1 MAKFDY
7 TTRTAVYAQIF
18 LKFPVTLIRGSKYTA
33 MSANAKVAYMVL
45 LDRLQYS
52 IKNNWIDADDHVYF
66 IFTLNELANLLN
78 CSRQTA
84 VNTKHELEKYGL
96 LLQKQVGLNQPNRLY
111 LAQLEVNAEDAYLL
125 DEETETRSGSGSL
138 NSRLP
143 ESPAKS
149 GSPDSRLPLVSTKQI
164 AQSHENTGS
173 LDSRPY
179 LELDSRYLT
188 RDLSETTNAASS
200 NTESSTPEKGKE
212 QNPPRKPSF
221 SPEHDD
227 ALERML
233 LDNFADSIDPAVS
246 GDILSRSS
254 LQLIGK
260 WSHTVKEARERVGI
274 ILNAKRDAELE
285 YDTYLLTE
293 DMQDEINKAL
303 LRVVMRWKDQLDGRK
318 ERSIRNVDNY
328 LYGAMK
334 QLFENESV
342 RQLNLQAK
350 DEADRDALS
359 DLQNRF
365 ADVRT
370 GRQARME
377 AREAN
382 RILRCQREHKQVN
395 A

>member
-1 MAKFDY
+1 VALLYAEKYRTLSDKAK
-7 TTRTAVYAQIF
+7 I
-18 LKFPVTLIRGSKYTA
+18 
-33 MSANAKVAYMVL
+33 AYMAL
-45 LDRLQYS
+45 QDRLQFS
-52 IKNNWIDADDHVYF
+52 VMNNWVDAHDNVYF
-66 IFTLNELANLLN
+66 IYTIKDLESILN
-78 CSRQTA
+78 CGHST
-84 VNTKHELEKYGL
+84 VVKVKHELEESGL
-96 LLQKQVGLNQPNRLY
+96 LAQKQLGLNQPNHLY
-111 LAQLEVNAEDAYLL
+111 LAELEIDTSENYNHDPVEAALHSVSE
-125 DEETETRSGSGSL
+125 SGV
-138 NSRLP
+138 P
-143 ESPAKS
+143 ESGTPKNAVDKGLPLPGIPKS
-149 GSPDSRLPLVSTKQI
+149 G
-164 AQSHENTGS
+164 NN
-173 LDSRPY
+173 
-179 LELDSRYLT
+179 LELSSRDLT
-188 RDLSETTNAASS
+188 RDLKETANAASS
-200 NTESSTPEKGKE
+200 NTESSTPEKEADQK
-212 QNPPRKPSF
+212 QPLNPEF
-221 SPEHDD
+221 SPEQDRE
-227 ALERML
+227 LERML
-233 LDNFADSIDPAVS
+233 LDSFADSIDPVVT
-246 GDILSRSS
+246 GNILSRGS

-350 DEADRDALS
+350 DEADRAALR
-359 DLQNRF
+359 DLQDRF
-365 ADVRT
+365 ADVQT

>member
-1 MAKFDY
+1 M
-7 TTRTAVYAQIF
+7 TAFHFVKKQIVYERQF
-18 LKFPVTLIRGSKYTA
+18 FKFPAALLYADKYRTLSDK
-33 MSANAKVAYMVL
+33 AKIAYMAL
-45 LDRLQYS
+45 QDRLQFS
-52 IKNNWIDADDHVYF
+52 VLNNWVDADDNVYF
-66 IFTLNELANLLN
+66 IYTIKDLESILN
-78 CSRQTA
+78 CGHST
-84 VNTKHELEKYGL
+84 VVKVKHELEEAGL
-96 LLQKQVGLNQPNRLY
+96 LAQKQLGLNQPNHLY
-111 LAQLEVNAEDAYLL
+111 LAELEIDTSENYNHDPVEAALHSISE
-125 DEETETRSGSGSL
+125 SGV
-138 NSRLP
+138 P
-143 ESPAKS
+143 ESGTPKNAVDKGLPLPGIPKS
-149 GSPDSRLPLVSTKQI
+149 G
-164 AQSHENTGS
+164 NN
-173 LDSRPY
+173 
-179 LELDSRYLT
+179 LELTSRNLT
-188 RDLSETTNAASS
+188 RDLKETANADFS

-365 ADVRT
+365 ADVQT